1 MANDFSTWYNT
12 VPQFTRYW
20 LTATVAISILGKLG
34 VFPAVYLYLD
44 FALVVKKLQVSS
56 KFSFISDA

>member
-1 MANDFSTWYNT
+1 MSNDFSRWFNT

-20 LTATVAISILGKLG
+20 LTATVAISVLGKLG

-44 FALVVKKLQVSS
+44 FALVLKKLQVSS
-56 KFSFISDA
+56 EFNLM